1 MQEFCSQTCYDSACV
16 DHRDYWGNTNCKR
29 FTTARHIYSDG
40 GKCYG
45 CKDCKS
51 PPSYMRHVG
60 ETPKTNVSTN
70 ATQELTTT
78 LEIDV
83 ILVLVRILRQF
94 PHAPVELPLQEF
106 TFAQAKIWIRAHGV
120 DLLAVIIRSPPA
132 AVAITNLETAVTIA
146 QQESIHRVGQ
156 LLHVLRARVA
166 DTVLQDQVRVV
177 CVLRAHILRRRHQ
190 VVQPCRVD
198 TLRLPVG
205 HVLRRRGGRVTCRS
219 RRMQRVPRQATA
231 RASARQDIG
240 GAARRLG

>member
-1 MQEFCSQTCYDSACV
+1 V
-16 DHRDYWGNTNCKR
+16 K
-29 FTTARHIYSDG
+29 
-40 GKCYG
+40 
-45 CKDCKS
+45 
-51 PPSYMRHVG
+51 
-60 ETPKTNVSTN
+60 TPKTNVSTN

-83 ILVLVRILRQF
+83 ILVLVRFLRQF

-177 CVLRAHILRRRHQ
+177 CVLREHILRRGHQ
-190 VVQPCRVD
+190 VVQPCQVN
-198 TLRLPVG
+198 TFLPVG